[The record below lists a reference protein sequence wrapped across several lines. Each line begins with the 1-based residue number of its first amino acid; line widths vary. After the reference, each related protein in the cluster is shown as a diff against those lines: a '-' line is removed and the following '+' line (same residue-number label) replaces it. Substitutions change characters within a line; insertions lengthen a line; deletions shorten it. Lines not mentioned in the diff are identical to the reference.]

1 MGIRGLDPVSTGA
14 TVFYESTNGCR
25 IGGEE
30 KNMDHIATN
39 IEFQMSLLLFVSLA
53 GYLLAS
59 RIGQPAV
66 VGIILVGLVVGPSVL
81 SWITYTDFIRSLA
94 HLGAAVLLFVVGLE
108 FKLKDLV
115 NPRYIV
121 IGAAGVVVP
130 FVGGYWVCRLF
141 DLNVQAS
148 LFIGVAI
155 TATSIAITADALR
168 EMGRLDTAAAK
179 AIIGAAVVDDVL
191 AFLALSVVQQSVR
204 GSFSFGVMILVF
216 LEAIAF
222 LAVGAAV
229 GKRLLTPLMIRVD
242 CTVMAT
248 KYPELAFIFA
258 MMVAFFYA
266 MVAELIGLSAIVG
279 AFIAGVSLE
288 GANLNCSKD
297 FKEGAEYL
305 RIIFAAI
312 FFVSL
317 GILVDFKQIE
327 LQTLWFIL
335 SLTFVGIISKVLGCG
350 VPAKLHGMNWKD
362 SIAVG
367 VGMTPRGE
375 VAMIV
380 ALLGLDRGIINQPL
394 YAAVIAMSLLTTI
407 FPPLIIKNW
416 VYGTSVTA
424 EKGG

>member
-1 MGIRGLDPVSTGA
+1 
-14 TVFYESTNGCR
+14 
-25 IGGEE
+25 
-30 KNMDHIATN
+30 MDHIATS

-66 VGIILVGLVVGPSVL
+66 VGIILVGLLVGPSAL
-81 SWITYTDFIRSLA
+81 NLITYTDFIRSIA
-94 HLGAAVLLFVVGLE
+94 HLGAAILLFVVGLE
-108 FKLKDLV
+108 FSIKDLSH
-115 NPRYIV
+115 PKYLV
-121 IGAAGVVVP
+121 IGALGVIIP
-130 FVGGYWVCRLF
+130 FAAGYWICRVFHL
-141 DLNVQAS
+141 DTNAS
-148 LFIGVAI
+148 LFIAVAI

-168 EMGRLDTAAAK
+168 EMGLLQTAAAK

-191 AFLALSVVQQSVR
+191 ALLALSVVQQTAR
-204 GSFSFGVMILVF
+204 GSLSFGTTILVF
-216 LEAIAF
+216 VEAIAF
-222 LAVGAAV
+222 ISIGAAL
-229 GKRLLTPLMIRVD
+229 GKRLMTPVLNRID
-242 CTVMAT
+242 CTLMAT
-248 KYPELAFIFA
+248 KYPEVAFIFA

-279 AFIAGVSLE
+279 SFIAGVSLE
-288 GANLNCSKD
+288 GATLRCSKD
-297 FKEGAEYL
+297 FKEGAEFL

-327 LQTLWFIL
+327 LQTLWFLL

-350 VPAKLHGMNWKD
+350 IPAKLLGMNWKD
-362 SIAVG
+362 STAVG
-367 VGMTPRGE
+367 FGMTPRGE

-407 FPPLIIKNW
+407 FPPLIIRNW
-416 VYGTSVTA
+416 VYGKSDKVQ
-424 EKGG
+424 EGR

>member
-1 MGIRGLDPVSTGA
+1 
-14 TVFYESTNGCR
+14 
-25 IGGEE
+25 
-30 KNMDHIATN
+30 MDHIATS

-66 VGIILVGLVVGPSVL
+66 VGIILVGLLVGPSAL
-81 SWITYTDFIRSLA
+81 NFITYTDFIRSIA
-94 HLGAAVLLFVVGLE
+94 HLGAAILLFVVGLE
-108 FKLKDLV
+108 FSIKDLSH
-115 NPRYIV
+115 PKYLV
-121 IGAAGVVVP
+121 IGTLGVIVP
-130 FVGGYWVCRLF
+130 FAGGYWICRIFELEV
-141 DLNVQAS
+141 NAA
-148 LFIGVAI
+148 LFISVAI

-168 EMGRLDTAAAK
+168 EMGRLQTAAAK

-191 AFLALSVVQQSVR
+191 ALLALSVVQQTVR
-204 GSFSFGVMILVF
+204 GGLSIGTTTLVF

-222 LAVGAAV
+222 LALGAAV
-229 GKRLLTPLMIRVD
+229 GKRLLTPLMNRVD
-242 CTVMAT
+242 CTLTAS
-248 KYPELAFIFA
+248 KYPEVAFIFA

-288 GANLNCSKD
+288 GANLKCSKD

-305 RIIFAAI
+305 RIIFASI

-327 LQTLWFIL
+327 LETLWFL
-335 SLTFVGIISKVLGCG
+335 LALTCVGIISKVLGCG
-350 VPAKLHGMNWKD
+350 IPAKLHGMNWKD
-362 SIAVG
+362 STAVG
-367 VGMTPRGE
+367 FGMTPRGE

-394 YAAVIAMSLLTTI
+394 YAAVIAMSLLTTV
-407 FPPLIIKNW
+407 FPPLIIRNW
-416 VYGTSVTA
+416 VYGKSDKVQ
-424 EKGG
+424 EGR

>member
-1 MGIRGLDPVSTGA
+1 
-14 TVFYESTNGCR
+14 
-25 IGGEE
+25 
-30 KNMDHIATN
+30 MDHIATS

-66 VGIILVGLVVGPSVL
+66 VGIILVGLLVGPSAL
-81 SWITYTDFIRSLA
+81 NLITYTDFIRSIA
-94 HLGAAVLLFVVGLE
+94 HLGAAILLFVVGLE
-108 FKLKDLV
+108 FSIKDLSH
-115 NPRYIV
+115 PKYLV
-121 IGAAGVVVP
+121 IGALGVIIP
-130 FVGGYWVCRLF
+130 FATGYWICRVFHL
-141 DLNVQAS
+141 DTNAS
-148 LFIGVAI
+148 LFIAVAI

-168 EMGRLDTAAAK
+168 EMGLLQTAAAK

-191 AFLALSVVQQSVR
+191 ALLALSVVQQTAR
-204 GSFSFGVMILVF
+204 GSLSFGTTILVF
-216 LEAIAF
+216 VEAIAF
-222 LAVGAAV
+222 ISIGAAL
-229 GKRLLTPLMIRVD
+229 GKRLMTPVLNRID
-242 CTVMAT
+242 CTLMAT
-248 KYPELAFIFA
+248 KYPEVAFIFA

-279 AFIAGVSLE
+279 SFIAGVSLE
-288 GANLNCSKD
+288 GANLRCSKD
-297 FKEGAEYL
+297 FKEGAEFL

-327 LQTLWFIL
+327 LQTLWFLL

-350 VPAKLHGMNWKD
+350 IPAKWLGMNWKD
-362 SIAVG
+362 STAVG
-367 VGMTPRGE
+367 FGMTPRGE

-407 FPPLIIKNW
+407 FPPLIIRNW
-416 VYGTSVTA
+416 VYGKSDKVQ
-424 EKGG
+424 EGR